1 MKKLIGVLLL
11 GILLT
16 GCSKQ
21 SSSDDAELG
30 TGTTIQ
36 VDGGTTLSVSD
47 LNQYTGYTE
56 PELTD
61 SNRTMINMSS
71 SGNAQTLEISYL
83 DLGLSTSGSFNV
95 DLNFTY

>member
-1 MKKLIGVLLL
+1 MICLLFLIAV
-11 GILLT
+11 LT
-16 GCSKQ
+16 GCSQ
-21 SSSDDAELG
+21 QASSDDAELG